1 MKITFFSNFLTHHQ
15 LPFCMEMFKIY
26 GDDFKFISTEK
37 INDERLALGYSNID
51 DLYDFVIKAYK
62 SKEEYNKAMDLALNS
77 DVVIAGSTTS
87 DEYVKERLKQDKLTF
102 RYYSR
107 IFYKKSLSIFDL
119 KNLRKVYDRHFKYKK
134 NKNLYLL
141 CASSYRTK

>member
-1 MKITFFSNFLTHHQ
+1 MKITFFTNFLTHHQ
-15 LPFCMEMFKIY
+15 LPFCLEMQKIY
-26 GDDFKFISTEK
+26 GDNFKLISTEK
-37 INDERLALGYSNID
+37 INNERLSLGYSNMD

-102 RYYSR
+102 RYYAR

-119 KNLRKVYDRHFKYKK
+119 KNLRKVYDRHFRYKN